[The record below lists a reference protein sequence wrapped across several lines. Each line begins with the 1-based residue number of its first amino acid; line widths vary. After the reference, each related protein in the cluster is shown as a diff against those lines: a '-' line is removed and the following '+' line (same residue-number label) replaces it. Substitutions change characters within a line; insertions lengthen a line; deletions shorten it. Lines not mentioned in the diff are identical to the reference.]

1 MLAFAEPPVLGELG
15 LFLTPCWASTV
26 SAPAEMSYSMGI
38 TAVWYPAF
46 VLYMV
51 ADVELQM

>member
-1 MLAFAEPPVLGELG
+1 MRAFAEPPVLGELG

-26 SAPAEMSYSMGI
+26 SAPAAMSYSVGI

-46 VLYMV
+46 VPYMV
-51 ADVELQM
+51 ADVEL